1 MVCLFV
7 LQMGKQ
13 PSKPISET
21 ELTHLVNIE
30 HTLDAKQRALEPQA
44 TPVAVPH
51 AHSHASFHMRPRAH
65 ARTSRF
71 TLKELREELAPDQAV
86 ACVRHR

>member
-1 MVCLFV
+1 
-7 LQMGKQ
+7 MGKQ

-51 AHSHASFHMRPRAH
+51 AHSHASFRMRPRAR
-65 ARTSRF
+65 AR
-71 TLKELREELAPDQAV
+71 APLCA
-86 ACVRHR
+86 R